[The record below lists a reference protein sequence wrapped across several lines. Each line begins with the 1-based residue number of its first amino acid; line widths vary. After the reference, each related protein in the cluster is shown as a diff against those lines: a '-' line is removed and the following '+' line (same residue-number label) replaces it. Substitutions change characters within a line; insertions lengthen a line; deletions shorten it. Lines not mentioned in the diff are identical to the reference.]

1 MGGWLTDF
9 TTDIYVLGGEGQT
22 ITSPFYTLGNE
33 MSLAYDW
40 LPYLRDKFIVT
51 GVVYKNLLHIF
62 CAGDFTNTILLL

>member
-51 GVVYKNLLHIF
+51 GSDKRYINRHVKSVL
-62 CAGDFTNTILLL
+62 AGPRQGVS

>member
-51 GVVYKNLLHIF
+51 G
-62 CAGDFTNTILLL
+62 GRWG